1 MWLASNI
8 LIVQN
13 NFCTKE
19 VIAERAKYGQTFS
32 MGFLQDEFAMLLSV
46 QYHGSASSISQ
57 PYDY

>member
-13 NFCTKE
+13 NICTKE
-19 VIAERAKYGQTFS
+19 AIAEGAKYGSTFS
-32 MGFLQDEFAMLLSV
+32 MGSLQDEFAMLSV
-46 QYHGSASSISQ
+46 QYHGSASSVSQ